1 MRCAVMGAREG
12 GLDLAWRLSK
22 LGHDVW
28 LVLPEAEEAEH
39 WRRVC
44 ASRMLC
50 TVHADYAV
58 RRADAVVVPGSWP
71 RGPGLAEAMRLA
83 IVAAPEAAPGSTER
97 LRGGGEAGPATDVAY
112 LPPAWL
118 QATGTVLLGTADG
131 QPLAALGELFA
142 PMKRPVRYV
151 PYRVAEYAQRWA
163 ARGGVPLWRE
173 RPAEPADEE
182 ARRLWRSSCRP
193 ELDRVERLRNPPW
206 PKTTPGLGGGFDP
219 GEKTATRGTGMNPF
233 GMRGAST

>member
-1 MRCAVMGAREG
+1 MRCAVLGAREG
-12 GLDLAWRLSK
+12 GLDLAWRLRK

-28 LVLPEAEEAEH
+28 LVLPEAEEAER
-39 WRRVC
+39 WRHVC
-44 ASRMLC
+44 ADRMLC

-58 RRADAVVVPGSWP
+58 RRADAVIMPGSWP
-71 RGPGLAEAMRLA
+71 GGAALADAMRLA
-83 IVAAPEAAPGSTER
+83 IVAAPAPAPGSTER
-97 LRGGGEAGPATDVAY
+97 LRRSGEAGTATDVAY

-131 QPLAALGELFA
+131 QPLAALMELFA

-173 RPAEPADEE
+173 RPAEPAEE
-182 ARRLWRSSCRP
+182 QARRLWRSCCRP
-193 ELDRVERLRNPPW
+193 ELDRVERLRYPSW
-206 PKTTPGLGGGFDP
+206 PKPMP
-219 GEKTATRGTGMNPF
+219 GELSPLDVTGPVRRNVPGENAATRGIQE
-233 GMRGAST
+233 